1 MMANPGKKTNWFA
14 IVISLIVVVAIV
26 GVGAL
31 VVTMNNAATAP
42 AEAPA
47 AGVVNEET
55 GGISIGDG
63 PDVIEEYVD
72 FMCPYCGQ
80 YWEGYSEYVSEKVEA
95 GEATLV
101 IHPISIL
108 DNASQGTEYSTRA
121 ASAAY
126 CVAETNPDAFYPYVD
141 RLFAN
146 QPAESTEG
154 LSDDE
159 LAEFADE
166 VGAGDAASCIADQ
179 EYADYVA
186 ERTEETPIA
195 PGASGISTPTIVVND
210 EFVQLTFQGPEV
222 DLEPLLAQ

>member
-1 MMANPGKKTNWFA
+1 MMATPGKKTNWFA

-80 YWEGYSEYVSEKVEA
+80 YWDGYSEYVGEKVKA

-108 DNASQGTEYSTRA
+108 DNASQGTQYSTRS

-126 CVAETNPDAFYPYVD
+126 CVAETNPDAFYSYVD
-141 RLFAN
+141 RLFDN
-146 QPAESTEG
+146 QPAESSKG

-159 LAEFADE
+159 LAKFAEE
-166 VGAGDAASCIADQ
+166 VGAGDAASCIADH
-179 EYADYVA
+179 EYSDYVA
-186 ERTEETPIA
+186 ERTEKTPIA
-195 PGASGISTPTIVVND
+195 PGAGGISTPTIMVND
-210 EFVQLTFQGPEV
+210 EFVQLTFQGPEA
-222 DLEPLLAQ
+222 DLEPLLAK